1 MNAFKE
7 YVIDVQSPFPVRVF
21 LSDNRES
28 HIQIPP
34 HWHDYIE
41 VLYMLEG
48 TAMQQINDRHFQIEK
63 NDIVIVN
70 TGDIHTTQ
78 CTAGEDTRIL
88 VILFMPG
95 LIDTSHTNLFESKYI
110 LTFLGNRN
118 NQNYHIANTFH
129 NSTEIFN
136 LMMGIYSEFSRKATG
151 YEIYIKGFIYQ
162 LIAHLLRND
171 MLNLYQPAMKE
182 KELLRLDPLLKFI
195 ENHYMEDINLEK
207 AASMLNFSYH
217 YLSRYFKRITGKN
230 FKEYTDFIRVRE
242 AEKLLLTNN
251 VPVSRVALDVGF
263 SNVSSFNRV
272 FKRIRG
278 YPPTSINRTKTA
290 KK

>member
-7 YVIDVQSPFPVRVF
+7 YTIDEQASFPVKVF
-21 LSDNRES
+21 ISDNRS
-28 HIQIPP
+28 LHIDVPP

-48 TAMQQINDRHFQIEK
+48 TAMQQINDRYFQIEK
-63 NDIVIVN
+63 DDIVIVN
-70 TGDIHTTQ
+70 TGDIHGTL
-78 CTAGEDTRIL
+78 CTEGEAVRIL

-95 LIDTSHTNLFESKYI
+95 LIDTGHANLFESKYI
-110 LTFLGNRN
+110 LTFLGSKS
-118 NQNYHIANTFH
+118 NQNYHIANTFT

-136 LMMGIYSEFSRKATG
+136 LMMGIYNEYSRENTG
-151 YEIYIKGFIYQ
+151 YEIYIKGYIYQ

-171 MLNLYQPAMKE
+171 MLNLYQPALKE

-195 ENHYMEDINLEK
+195 ETRYMEDINLVK

-230 FKEYTDFIRVRE
+230 FKEYLDYIRVRE

-251 VPVSRVALDVGF
+251 APVSRVALDVGF
-263 SNVSSFNRV
+263 ANVSSFNRV

-278 YPPTSINRTKTA
+278 YPPTSINRAKTA